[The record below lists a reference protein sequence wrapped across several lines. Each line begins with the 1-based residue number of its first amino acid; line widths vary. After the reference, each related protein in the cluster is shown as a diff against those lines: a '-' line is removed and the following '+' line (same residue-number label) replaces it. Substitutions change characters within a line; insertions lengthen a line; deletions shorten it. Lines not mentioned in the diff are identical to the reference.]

1 MIVRMKTIH
10 KSTLKE
16 LALALLI
23 SLPLLNFIL
32 MMEKVMK
39 ISRLMSSVGA
49 SAGEFFRVILYM
61 QPELMLL
68 TLPMSFL
75 LSVLYVYGRM
85 NADSELVALRAGGMS
100 FRQAVLPAFIV
111 GAACMLA
118 GFFVSFHLGPE
129 GRRDVRLS
137 VTSTLR
143 ARAPYAIEPGVFNTL
158 VKDAVIYVAG
168 GRDGR
173 LSGVFIYDRRS
184 PKRTLVVYAKRGSIG
199 LAEERGS
206 SLLFDLRD
214 GLIHIVKGSRLTEI
228 FFQDYRMVLPL
239 ALEKPGVRL
248 EEMTPGALMALAAR
262 RKGEPKTEA
271 ILELYRRFTFPL
283 FNLAMMF
290 MAPALSMYAGKKAR
304 LGGLAMGTL
313 VFSVYY
319 MLLTN
324 FEKMSE
330 AGRLPAFWGGW
341 SAFLIILAVSVFVFR
356 KVERR

>member
-1 MIVRMKTIH
+1 MKTIH
-10 KSTLKE
+10 KSALKE
-16 LALALLI
+16 LALALTI

-49 SAGEFFRVILYM
+49 SAGEFFRVIIYM

-85 NADSELVALRAGGMS
+85 NADTELVVLRASGMS

-111 GAACMLA
+111 GLACMLA

-129 GRRDVRLS
+129 GRKDVRLA
-137 VTSTLR
+137 VTDTLR

-158 VKDAVIYVAG
+158 VKNTVIYVTGRGAG
-168 GRDGR
+168 GR

-184 PKRTLVVYAKRGSIG
+184 PRRTLVINARQGFIR
-199 LAEERGS
+199 LADEKGGS
-206 SLLFDLRD
+206 SLLFDLKD
-214 GLIHIVKGSRLTEI
+214 GLVHTVKGSRLTEI
-228 FFQDYRMVLPL
+228 FFRDYRLVLPL

-248 EEMTPGALMALAAR
+248 QEMAPRALLALAAGQR
-262 RKGEPKTEA
+262 GEPRTET

-290 MAPALSMYAGKKAR
+290 MAPALSLYAGKKAR
-304 LGGLAMGTL
+304 LGGLAMGTM

-319 MLLTN
+319 VLLTN
-324 FEKMSE
+324 FEKLSE

-341 SAFLIILAVSVFVFR
+341 SAYLIILAVSVFVFR
-356 KVERR
+356 KVGRR

>member
-1 MIVRMKTIH
+1 MKIIH

-23 SLPLLNFIL
+23 SLPILNFIL

-85 NADSELVALRAGGMS
+85 NADGELVALRANGMS
-100 FRQAVLPAFIV
+100 FRQAVVPVFIA
-111 GAACMLA
+111 GAACILT
-118 GFFVSFHLGPE
+118 GFFISFRLGPQ
-129 GRRDVRLS
+129 GRRAVRLS
-137 VTSTLR
+137 VTDTLR
-143 ARAPYAIEPGVFNTL
+143 ARAPYAIEPGVFNTM
-158 VKDAVIYVAG
+158 VKNTVIYVS
-168 GRDGR
+168 GREGGR
-173 LSGVFIYDRRS
+173 LSGVFIYDGRS
-184 PKRTLVVYAKRGSIG
+184 PKRTLVIYAKLGSVG
-199 LAEERGS
+199 LEGGS
-206 SLLFDLRD
+206 TLLFDLKD
-214 GLIHIVKGSRLTEI
+214 GLIHVVKGPRLTEI
-228 FFQDYRMVLPL
+228 FFHDYRMVLPL
-239 ALEKPGVRL
+239 ATQQAGVRL
-248 EEMTPGALMALAAR
+248 QEMTPGALLKLA
-262 RKGEPKTEA
+262 GEREGQNKKQKRQRTETV
-271 ILELYRRFTFPL
+271 LELYRRFTFPL

-290 MAPALSMYAGKKAR
+290 MAPALALYAGKRAR
-304 LGGLAMGTL
+304 LGGLAMGTM

-324 FEKMSE
+324 FEKLAE

-341 SAFLIILAVSVFVFR
+341 SAFLIILAASVFIFR
-356 KVERR
+356 KVEQR